1 VLSSQGFSGH
11 TSPTPIFLKV
21 NIANS
26 KNLPAVTDISTAD
39 SYTIHELFSRSTTAC
54 CATINSMKSMHV
66 SKLLIMAGLHFV
78 AMYLLMFAMVN
89 SFDAVFFNLNTFYM
103 AGLMTAP
110 MILLEGFLMG
120 SMYEPKK
127 VLTLVMAASA
137 VLLLAFFLFIRKQT
151 FIGDKEFIRSMI
163 PHHSGAILMC
173 ERSSLNNQE
182 LKDLCEEI
190 VATQQEEIDQM
201 NAILRRLN

>member
-1 VLSSQGFSGH
+1 
-11 TSPTPIFLKV
+11 
-21 NIANS
+21 
-26 KNLPAVTDISTAD
+26 
-39 SYTIHELFSRSTTAC
+39 
-54 CATINSMKSMHV
+54 MKSMHV